1 MPPETEIVVYRL
13 AAAVF
18 FTLFMFALYK
28 LR

>member
-1 MPPETEIVVYRL
+1 MLPEVEIVIYRL

-18 FTLFMFALYK
+18 FTLFMLALYK